1 MDRKNLISLR
11 RVLSHAEYE
20 LGISD
25 LSDAE
30 KKFYYA
36 ALECSD
42 EFGNFTSDAVR
53 ASEWCANI
61 PHATYHRVIAKFLKS
76 ARIRK
81 ISGTGRN
88 RYTLVSN

>member
-1 MDRKNLISLR
+1 MDRKSLISLR

-30 KKFYYA
+30 KKFYWA

-42 EFGNFTSDAVR
+42 ASGNFTSDAVR
-53 ASEWCANI
+53 ASEWCADI
-61 PHATYHRVIAKFLKS
+61 PHATYHRVLAKFLKNE
-76 ARIRK
+76 RIRK
-81 ISGTGRN
+81 FSGTGRN
-88 RYTLVSN
+88 RYTLILD

>member
-1 MDRKNLISLR
+1 MDRKSLISLR

-30 KKFYYA
+30 KKIYYA

-42 EFGNFTSDAVR
+42 EFGNFTSEAVR
-53 ASEWCANI
+53 ASDWCADI
-61 PHATYHRVIAKFLKS
+61 PHATYHRTLNRLIKNEIFK
-76 ARIRK
+76 K
-81 ISGTGRN
+81 ISGTKRN
-88 RYTLVSN
+88 HYSLNVE